1 MEEESNIAAP
11 DAEHVSITRQE
22 EEVTRMARTPHP
34 QMWKRNDRHWEPASR
49 RYLMHNGKKF
59 NLCTTESIFFPI
71 PTNNYSPLYVRTQL
85 V

>member
-34 QMWKRNDRHWEPASR
+34 QMWKRNDRHWEPAGDI
-49 RYLMHNGKKF
+49 LCTMVKKI